1 MKGST
6 AERKAAALA
15 MKEVYWH
22 RASALPAPAAAAAP
36 IMSDAS
42 MMPT

>member
-15 MKEVYWH
+15 MKEGYWH
-22 RASALPAPAAAAAP
+22 RASALPAPAAAP